1 MSDEAWIET
10 QGPGLWVPPAPA
22 PLTLPD
28 LFSAMPACCWPSL
41 LFRILPSRITQPP
54 FQTVLVPRDDFNG
67 DLKRWEMILVWEENC
82 KAMPSA
88 SFHHIIVV
96 LLFSLS

>member
-22 PLTLPD
+22 PLPCLH
-28 LFSAMPACCWPSL
+28 A

-54 FQTVLVPRDDFNG
+54 FRTVLVPRDDVNG
-67 DLKRWEMILVWEENC
+67 DL
-82 KAMPSA
+82 
-88 SFHHIIVV
+88 
-96 LLFSLS
+96 

>member
-1 MSDEAWIET
+1 M
-10 QGPGLWVPPAPA
+10 
-22 PLTLPD
+22 
-28 LFSAMPACCWPSL
+28 L
-41 LFRILPSRITQPP
+41 LAFLAIQNPP
-54 FQTVLVPRDDFNG
+54 FQNHTASLPKTVLVPRDDFNG